1 MISTT
6 IPRITL
12 ERAATVYLPTD
23 TKQPLVIGLAAAFT
37 AIIIIFMG
45 IRIYIRGYRM
55 RRSWKI
61 DDTMF
66 ILSSI
71 FTIAQCVAVQLSAS
85 QGLGAHLWRL
95 PFSTLTRFT
104 VYSFVLVLA
113 YNISF
118 SFIKA
123 TFLLQHR
130 RAFGLPSIMRLC
142 DILLGIMLLISV
154 ALLIM
159 NGVAMKSYLA
169 GNLLLTVQNI
179 DKITTV
185 TYITA
190 GAHLVSDIVIFIL
203 PMVVLWPVRV
213 TKTQKIGLYASFGV
227 GVFTIVILIFKIV
240 NISETFSSPDPSYQ
254 VVTATV
260 LAIAEPTSAIVFACA
275 PFIRPLLQRGGASKD
290 GSHSS
295 SRHLTSTSGN
305 QADPM
310 RPERSMQPQSP
321 ECLSIPTSPQMVRI
335 IEAERSIDGDI
346 EDYHAA
352 LFVERRGNSMNP
364 FTTQLSSPT
373 KD

>member
-6 IPRITL
+6 IPRKTL
-12 ERAATVYLPTD
+12 GRAATVSLPTD
-23 TKQPLVIGLAAAFT
+23 TKQPLVIGMAAAFT
-37 AIIIIFMG
+37 AIVIIFMG

-66 ILSSI
+66 ILSS
-71 FTIAQCVAVQLSAS
+71 
-85 QGLGAHLWRL
+85 
-95 PFSTLTRFT
+95 
-104 VYSFVLVLA
+104 YSFVLVLA

-118 SFIKA
+118 SSIKA

-130 RAFGLPSIMRLC
+130 RAFGLPSITRLC
-142 DILLGIMLLISV
+142 DILLGILLLISV
-154 ALLIM
+154 ILLIM
-159 NGVAMKSYLA
+159 NGVAMRSYLN

-179 DKITTV
+179 GRIRTV

-190 GAHLVSDIVIFIL
+190 GAHLLSDVVIFIL

-227 GVFTIVILIFKIV
+227 GIFTIVILIFKIV
-240 NISETFSSPDPSYQ
+240 SISETFNSPDPSYE

-260 LAIAEPTSAIVFACA
+260 LAIAEPTSAIVFACV
-275 PFIRPLLQRGGASKD
+275 PFIRPLIQRGGASKD

-310 RPERSMQPQSP
+310 RLERSMQPQSP
-321 ECLSIPTSPQMVRI
+321 ESLSIPTSPQMVRI

-346 EDYHAA
+346 EGYHAA
-352 LFVERRGNSMNP
+352 LFVEGRGNSMTP